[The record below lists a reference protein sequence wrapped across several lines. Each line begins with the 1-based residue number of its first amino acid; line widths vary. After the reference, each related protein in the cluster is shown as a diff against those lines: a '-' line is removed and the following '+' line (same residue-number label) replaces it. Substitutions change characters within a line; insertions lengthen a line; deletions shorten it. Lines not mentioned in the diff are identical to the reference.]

1 MMWNTERFPDIWKL
15 YHTFKSEI
23 LHDLSHD
30 DFADLYAQT
39 LVYGL
44 FVARYHDQTPE
55 DFTRSEAR
63 DLVPKSNPLLRR
75 FFDHIAGEGYE
86 KRLEYIVDELCRV
99 FVHADVHSLMH
110 GMYQKETH
118 DPVIHFYEDFL
129 GEYDSK
135 LRMQRG
141 VFYTPAPV
149 VKFIIRAVDDVL
161 KTHFHLPK

>member
-1 MMWNTERFPDIWKL
+1 MEHEDRYEDIWKL
-15 YHTFKSEI
+15 YNTFKSEI
-23 LHDLSHD
+23 LHDLTHE

-44 FVARYHDQTPE
+44 FVARYHDETPE
-55 DFTRSEAR
+55 DFSRSEAR

-75 FFDHIAGEGYE
+75 FFDHIAGEAFE
-86 KRLEYIVDELCRV
+86 KRLAYIVDELCDI
-99 FVHADVHSLMH
+99 FAHADVHALMH

-129 GEYDSK
+129 GEYDDALCK
-135 LRMQRG
+135 LRG

-161 KTHFHLPK
+161 KTHF

>member
-1 MMWNTERFPDIWKL
+1 MNNTAKYPDIWKL

-23 LHDLSHD
+23 LHDLSYE

-44 FVARYHDQTPE
+44 FVARYHDTTP
-55 DFTRSEAR
+55 DTFSRGEAR
-63 DLVPKSNPLLRR
+63 DLVPKSNPLLRT
-75 FFDHIAGEGYE
+75 FFDHIAGTGYE
-86 KRLEYIVDELCRV
+86 KRLEYIVDELCEV
-99 FVHADVHSLMH
+99 FAHADVKKLMH
-110 GMYQKETH
+110 GVYQVEIH

-129 GEYDSK
+129 SEYDST

-161 KTHFHLPK
+161 KKHFNLPK

>member
-1 MMWNTERFPDIWKL
+1 MMENTERYPDIWKL

-23 LHDLSHD
+23 LHDLSHE

-55 DFTRSEAR
+55 TFSRSEAR

-86 KRLEYIVDELCRV
+86 KRLEYIVDELCEV
-99 FVHADVHSLMH
+99 FAHADVHALMH

-129 GEYDSK
+129 GEYDSD
-135 LRMQRG
+135 LRMAR
-141 VFYTPAPV
+141 
-149 VKFIIRAVDDVL
+149 
-161 KTHFHLPK
+161 

>member
-1 MMWNTERFPDIWKL
+1 MMENTEKFPDIWKL

-23 LHDLSHD
+23 LHDLSHE

-44 FVARYHDQTPE
+44 FVARYHDETPD

-63 DLVPKSNPLLRR
+63 DLVPKSNPLLRK

-86 KRLEYIVDELCRV
+86 KRLEYIVDELCEV
-99 FVHADVHSLMH
+99 FAHADVKKLMH
-110 GMYQKETH
+110 GVYQKETH

-129 GEYDSK
+129 GEYDPA
-135 LRMQRG
+135 LRMQR
-141 VFYTPAPV
+141 
-149 VKFIIRAVDDVL
+149 
-161 KTHFHLPK
+161 

>member
-1 MMWNTERFPDIWKL
+1 MMQDETRYDDIWKL
-15 YHTFKSEI
+15 YRTFREEI
-23 LHDLSHD
+23 LHDLTTH

-44 FVARYHDQTPE
+44 FVARYHDSTPE
-55 DFTRSEAR
+55 TFSRSEAR
-63 DLVPKSNPLLRR
+63 DLVPKSNPLLRT
-75 FFDHIAGEGYE
+75 FFDHIAGAGYE
-86 KRLEYIVDELCRV
+86 KRLEYIVDELCEV
-99 FVHADVHSLMH
+99 FAHADVAKLMH
-110 GMYQKETH
+110 GVYQKETH

-129 GEYDSK
+129 SEYDSD

-161 KTHFHLPK
+161 KTHF